1 MKDKSAP
8 ERLGDFM
15 SRMMST
21 EIKIENTDNVNP
33 QHYKK
38 YKLETIDNIQNS
50 MTHEEFIGYLKG
62 NIKKYIDR
70 YRDKGGVE
78 DLKKSRWY
86 LEKLIEVESNETG

>member
-1 MKDKSAP
+1 MIEKNAP

-21 EIKIENTDNVNP
+21 EVENESADNVNP

-86 LEKLIEVESNETG
+86 LDKLIEVESNETG